1 MDSFRGSFVHTID
14 SKGRLS
20 IPSRFRQLLKEAYAA
35 DSLVLSHYDGCLRA
49 FPLAVWEKMEDRNR
63 EKLDLLPF
71 ADPAAIRTIRSINA
85 NAQECEVDRLG
96 RILVSR
102 NLREAGDL
110 RQDVVIVGMTT
121 YFEIWARERWLAQLE
136 KDREAAVS
144 GGA

>member
-35 DSLVLSHYDGCLRA
+35 DSLVLTHHDGCLRA

-63 EKLDLLPF
+63 EKLELLPF
-71 ADPAAIRTIRSINA
+71 AEPAAIRTIRLLNA
-85 NAQECEVDRLG
+85 LAQECEVDRLG

-110 RQDVVIVGMTT
+110 KQDVVIVGMTT